1 MASFRFTKLKITA
14 GYTLLLAILLFS
26 LVFVHREMEA
36 LSAADDQ
43 QNLRTDSLLT
53 LLHEKDQNT
62 IQMLRVLSEAN
73 DSLLSASE
81 IEEIISEQDSVITQQ
96 RVQHRVITKR
106 DSLITTPKKKGFFKR
121 LAEVFSPSKQDSAVL
136 VNTSLEVATDTI
148 LQPTTSKDS
157 LQQKIRMAT
166 EEKRLQRKKTIRR
179 TSTKYQRMN
188 TQLTARMDSLIKQ
201 YEEEMTLRARQDA
214 ELQQEV
220 RMRSA
225 RIIGGIAVGAVLL
238 SAFFLILIM
247 RDISRSNR
255 YRQQLEV
262 ANKRAEDLLVARE
275 KLMLAITHD
284 FKAPLGSIMGYTELL
299 SRLTEDERQRF
310 YLDNMKSSSE
320 HLLKLVSD
328 LLDFHRLDLNK
339 AEVNRVTFNPSQ
351 LFDEIYVSFEPLTAA
366 KGLALQCH
374 VAPELNGRYISDPLR
389 LRQIVNNLLSNAV
402 KFTQTEEA
410 KVISSVKLFLMVLM
424 FAFLL
429 NALIII
435 FRFIKDIKTKSYSVF
450 AIFALAMSVG
460 MFMILTLHGYRTF
473 YLSLIIFVSLTIYLA
488 SYIVNEY
495 GIRLEG
501 KVLRVLNVTAV
512 SALLCFAVLLPLQTI
527 QNYDVFAMRQ
537 EYVDEKISQGE
548 KLVYVPKVPNK
559 NLVRDEFLHFY
570 KDYFTAEHQDVD
582 IVFIDIEDWE
592 RFEEYQSMMD
602 NPLTSIT
609 YAVSHLQFSN

>member
-1 MASFRFTKLKITA
+1 MKTTTKRNYENTLLIFFIYALLFIVFLFNFFDTDDYSMQTSYSALSIANGLDFSIHYGNGRFIGNLALYYFNFYPITRMVFKPMVLTVLIGCIIYVFEIKKLWLKIATA
-14 GYTLLLAILLFS
+14 LLIIMPSSGFYAKCYSSNPCIMNYVAPLANVFVCFALMKIIGRRKKKMRLLLYTVLFIAS
-26 LVFVHREMEA
+26 ICMQFYSENATVIFLATAVFLIAYKYFTEKKFEA
-36 LSAADDQ
+36 D
-43 QNLRTDSLLT
+43 
-53 LLHEKDQNT
+53 H
-62 IQMLRVLSEAN
+62 
-73 DSLLSASE
+73 
-81 IEEIISEQDSVITQQ
+81 II
-96 RVQHRVITKR
+96 
-106 DSLITTPKKKGFFKR
+106 FF
-121 LAEVFSPSKQDSAVL
+121 
-136 VNTSLEVATDTI
+136 
-148 LQPTTSKDS
+148 
-157 LQQKIRMAT
+157 
-166 EEKRLQRKKTIRR
+166 
-179 TSTKYQRMN
+179 
-188 TQLTARMDSLIKQ
+188 
-201 YEEEMTLRARQDA
+201 
-214 ELQQEV
+214 
-220 RMRSA
+220 
-225 RIIGGIAVGAVLL
+225 IGGIIGAALMFIVPKHISYSVIGENVMSSYRQIIFNIPFAIGVVAKFAEYFSTAAIWIVIFGAVLTYIVIKESPDDKFKL
-238 SAFFLILIM
+238 WHIVF
-247 RDISRSNR
+247 SNV
-255 YRQQLEV
+255 YPAV
-262 ANKRAEDLLVARE
+262 CV
-275 KLMLAITHD
+275 
-284 FKAPLGSIMGYTELL
+284 
-299 SRLTEDERQRF
+299 F
-310 YLDNMKSSSE
+310 Y
-320 HLLKLVSD
+320 
-328 LLDFHRLDLNK
+328 
-339 AEVNRVTFNPSQ
+339 
-351 LFDEIYVSFEPLTAA
+351 
-366 KGLALQCH
+366 
-374 VAPELNGRYISDPLR
+374 
-389 LRQIVNNLLSNAV
+389 

>member
-1 MASFRFTKLKITA
+1 
-14 GYTLLLAILLFS
+14 
-26 LVFVHREMEA
+26 
-36 LSAADDQ
+36 
-43 QNLRTDSLLT
+43 
-53 LLHEKDQNT
+53 
-62 IQMLRVLSEAN
+62 
-73 DSLLSASE
+73 
-81 IEEIISEQDSVITQQ
+81 
-96 RVQHRVITKR
+96 
-106 DSLITTPKKKGFFKR
+106 
-121 LAEVFSPSKQDSAVL
+121 
-136 VNTSLEVATDTI
+136 
-148 LQPTTSKDS
+148 
-157 LQQKIRMAT
+157 
-166 EEKRLQRKKTIRR
+166 
-179 TSTKYQRMN
+179 
-188 TQLTARMDSLIKQ
+188 
-201 YEEEMTLRARQDA
+201 
-214 ELQQEV
+214 
-220 RMRSA
+220 
-225 RIIGGIAVGAVLL
+225 
-238 SAFFLILIM
+238 
-247 RDISRSNR
+247 
-255 YRQQLEV
+255 
-262 ANKRAEDLLVARE
+262 
-275 KLMLAITHD
+275 
-284 FKAPLGSIMGYTELL
+284 
-299 SRLTEDERQRF
+299 
-310 YLDNMKSSSE
+310 
-320 HLLKLVSD
+320 
-328 LLDFHRLDLNK
+328 
-339 AEVNRVTFNPSQ
+339 
-351 LFDEIYVSFEPLTAA
+351 
-366 KGLALQCH
+366 
-374 VAPELNGRYISDPLR
+374 
-389 LRQIVNNLLSNAV
+389 
-402 KFTQTEEA
+402 
-410 KVISSVKLFLMVLM
+410 MVLM

-495 GIRLEG
+495 GIRLEV